1 MSVVDCPLSK
11 APGVRARLPVDFELL
26 EGLKKAGVDEL
37 RLLVDLELLLY
48 LKNPPKP
55 PRLDAAFV

>member
-37 RLLVDLELLLY
+37 RLLVNLELLLY